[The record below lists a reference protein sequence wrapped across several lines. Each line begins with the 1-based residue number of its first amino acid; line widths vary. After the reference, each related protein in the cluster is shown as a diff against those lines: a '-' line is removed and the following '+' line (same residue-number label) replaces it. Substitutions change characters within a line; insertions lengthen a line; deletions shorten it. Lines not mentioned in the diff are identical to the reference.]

1 MSSVL
6 VKGWAPD
13 SVVVSIACDWVGGFR
28 EKLTD
33 TDNAQTLM
41 AKDCGQRLE
50 ERARE
55 ER

>member
-1 MSSVL
+1 MT
-6 VKGWAPD
+6 GQ
-13 SVVVSIACDWVGGFR
+13 GGFR

-50 ERARE
+50 EVPE
-55 ER
+55 KSGSFS